1 VRGLIKKLAWFRQH
15 DELIT
20 ANNKCFRYF
29 DGNRKFSD
37 YSYVVYDTELTGLD
51 RKKDEIIAIG
61 AVRISSLQI
70 DLSETFHYY
79 VRPENID
86 HTQATLIHKI
96 TPEQLKEAPPL
107 SDVLPRFLEFVGSD
121 LLVGHYVWIDTT
133 FLNRATKRFYN
144 GTLANPN
151 LDTMRMA
158 QIYKRIVLGE
168 FHGSYQSENGG
179 YNLQKLSRDL
189 NLPFFDAHDALE
201 DALQT
206 AYLFLYLVK
215 KLDKAGI
222 STLNELFKAGREINW
237 APLKPDGN

>member
-1 VRGLIKKLAWFRQH
+1 MRGLINRFARFRKH
-15 DELIT
+15 DELI
-20 ANNKCFRYF
+20 ASNNSLFRHF
-29 DGNRKFSD
+29 DGSGKLSA

-61 AVRISSLQI
+61 AVRISALQI
-70 DLSETFHYY
+70 DLSDTFHYY
-79 VRPENID
+79 VRPENTD
-86 HTQATLIHKI
+86 HTEATLIHRI

-107 SDVLPRFLEFVGSD
+107 VEVLPRFVEFVGTD

-158 QIYKRIVLGE
+158 QIYKRMVLGN

-189 NLPFFDAHDALE
+189 NLPFFEAHDALE

-222 STLNELFKAGREINW
+222 STLTDLLKAGREINW
-237 APLKPDGN
+237 APLKPDGA